1 MLTVK
6 DTEVATAIGFTC
18 DDLLTVIDNND
29 GPTIYVDSTPV
40 DDEKIDKTINLIEAA
55 PDLLAACEAALSL
68 LQNIGKGNWAQ
79 TPAGDALRA
88 ALAKA
93 KGQ

>member
-18 DDLLTVIDNND
+18 DDLLTVIGNND

-40 DDEKIDKTINLIEAA
+40 DDEKIDKTINLIAAA
-55 PDLLAACEAALSL
+55 PDLLAALEWAMDDGDSEILGEEWNEAARLA
-68 LQNIGKGNWAQ
+68 I
-79 TPAGDALRA
+79 
-88 ALAKA
+88 AKA
-93 KGQ
+93 KGLLTPQ